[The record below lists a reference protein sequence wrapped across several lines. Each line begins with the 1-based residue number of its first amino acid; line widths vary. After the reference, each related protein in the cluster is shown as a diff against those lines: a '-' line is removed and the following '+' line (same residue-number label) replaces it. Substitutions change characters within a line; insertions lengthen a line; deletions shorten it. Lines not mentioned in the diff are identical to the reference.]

1 MKVCINTLIYYEQTN
16 LYIRCCRKFII
27 SYQEESKL
35 SALRFLAAILVL
47 LNKLLYDILYDSTLS
62 LWITHLYFTSDA
74 SLLWHLS

>member
-47 LNKLLYDILYDSTLS
+47 LNKLLYDILYDSTMCHFGLLIYIS
-62 LWITHLYFTSDA
+62 LPMRHCYGI
-74 SLLWHLS
+74 